1 MRPEWEK
8 RIIGVES
15 LWKGGWNG
23 GMGAMDKYD
32 CGGGQGIVK
41 RPRCIWQEVGSSVPA
56 LFLPLSCSRAC
67 RFAGR
72 NGVDWTM
79 ADHR

>member
-32 CGGGQGIVK
+32 CGGGQGIV
-41 RPRCIWQEVGSSVPA
+41 
-56 LFLPLSCSRAC
+56 
-67 RFAGR
+67 
-72 NGVDWTM
+72 
-79 ADHR
+79 